1 MNNLALISGID
12 IPIPEIQIS
21 IHQPTIKEISY
32 MGEDAYFGA
41 IQTICFDKKLLI
53 AQQGQG
59 KSDLGALNNFQ
70 VFMTIIN
77 DQRVKGSEERKN
89 NVLDVFGILFPGF
102 LAQLLPTGLYLN
114 NAQLQ
119 KSVMINETNFDI
131 LQEIIKNISGVMNS
145 TGGQNANFNPKGKK
159 AAEIAAKLMKGR
171 QRVAQQGG
179 KKSGVLGRYV
189 SILTVALHS
198 MSWADLLGLTVPQI
212 FDLIERYG
220 LYVNWDLDIRSR
232 LAGGKPD
239 GKPDDWMKD
248 LY

>member
-12 IPIPEIQIS
+12 IPIPEIQMS
-21 IHQPTIKEISY
+21 IHQPTIKEISF
-32 MGEDAYFGA
+32 MGEDTYFGA
-41 IQTICFDKKLLI
+41 IQTICFDKKLLV
-53 AQQGQG
+53 AQSDQG
-59 KSDLGALNNFQ
+59 KSDLNALNNFQ

-89 NVLDVFGILFPGF
+89 NVLDVFGIFFPGF

-119 KSVMINETNFDI
+119 KSLMINETNFDVI
-131 LQEIIKNISGVMNS
+131 QETIKQISGVMNS
-145 TGGQNANFNPKGKK
+145 SGGQNSNFNPKGKK
-159 AAEIAAKLMKGR
+159 AAEIAAKLMRGR